1 MVDYQHLA
9 SWTVTE
15 PTEPIIRVHLAST
28 WRHSCDECS
37 FPIFHC
43 SFMSM
48 YYYLII
54 NSNWRRKEWGR
65 PGNRARKTG
74 PFLCRLLLVLQQNA
88 IQCCVMCVQFPQ
100 FMYDILCSFRPP
112 LKQPTCAVNFVDN
125 QTSFIIC
132 YLATNCPICSLL
144 WEDVKLKLVMTFPQA
159 PHQFPEIT
167 VFFAWAS
174 KEGKCQI

>member
-1 MVDYQHLA
+1 MSTSHPPDVIH
-9 SWTVTE
+9 VTNA
-15 PTEPIIRVHLAST
+15 PSLFFVAPLRPCIIILLSTQTEEEKNGVGLGT
-28 WRHSCDECS
+28 G
-37 FPIFHC
+37 
-43 SFMSM
+43 
-48 YYYLII
+48 L
-54 NSNWRRKEWGR
+54 GR
-65 PGNRARKTG
+65 QG

-88 IQCCVMCVQFPQ
+88 THCCVMCVQFPQ
-100 FMYDILCSFRPP
+100 FMHDILCSFRPP

-125 QTSFIIC
+125 RTSFIIC
-132 YLATNCPICSLL
+132 YLATNWQICSLL